1 MKKLSRTNKKNLQK
15 NCLQDIYKFLHTL
28 MNKFKVWAKF
38 VTITSQCKKFYPGKF
53 KPQNMVRDINH
64 LH

>member
-1 MKKLSRTNKKNLQK
+1 
-15 NCLQDIYKFLHTL
+15 
-28 MNKFKVWAKF
+28 MNKFKVWAKS